1 MIPTS
6 KKPSASIVTDHGARA
21 ATDIERTHHTLAVM
35 LALLHGSVEA
45 TLSRTQKDRCKL
57 VFWEPKF
64 RQYMK
69 DIFETPGM
77 LLEGLVV
84 DCGAER
90 GGESC
95 WFADLAPNRT
105 ILALEPLPA
114 NLRDLQT
121 VANFRHNVLALHG
134 GLGSVHRRINWHMGQ
149 HTKSG
154 SMLLNIQKSPTSTS
168 GSPSTFQ
175 VYRLDNIFGL
185 ENDGTPKDVPP
196 KIVASMG
203 LRPRLAFGHFDVEGG
218 ELDLL
223 AGAQRVIKR
232 DRPVFTIEVGSGGA
246 KFEVAHKLL
255 REMGYLAYTVP
266 EQCGTPKGCRN
277 VLCIPKERPPPDWLI
292 NGTHAGR
299 YP

>member
-255 REMGYLAYTVP
+255 SEMGYLAYTVP

-277 VLCIPKERPPPDWLI
+277 VLCIPKERPPPDWLV

>member
-114 NLRDLQT
+114 NLRDLET
-121 VANFRHNVLALHG
+121 VARFRHNVLALHG
-134 GLGSVHRRINWHMGQ
+134 GLGSVHRRVNWHMGQ

-255 REMGYLAYTVP
+255 SEMGYLAYTVP

-277 VLCIPKERPPPDWLI
+277 VLCIPKERPPPDWLV

>member
-1 MIPTS
+1 MER
-6 KKPSASIVTDHGARA
+6 AR
-21 ATDIERTHHTLAVM
+21 HTLAVM

-45 TLSRTQKDRCKL
+45 LVHLSRTQKDRCKL

-105 ILALEPLPA
+105 ILSLEPLPA
-114 NLRDLQT
+114 NLRDLET
-121 VANFRHNVLALHG
+121 VARFRHNVLALHG
-134 GLGSVHRRINWHMGQ
+134 GLGSVHRRVNWHMGQ

-154 SMLLNIQKSPTSTS
+154 SMLLNVQKSPTSTHNTTH
-168 GSPSTFQ
+168 PSTFQ

-277 VLCIPKERPPPDWLI
+277 VLCIPKERPPPDWLV
-292 NGTHAGR
+292 NGTHAGK